1 MTRTA
6 FVATYPPQLCGI
18 ATSTSDLAA
27 AAGSHAI
34 VALRPPESLDPHPP
48 EVGHGI
54 RREVHGYDWQ
64 AATWLDAAAYRRVFE
79 RVVPAE
85 KSEALSACSTMR
97 PKYITATLSQIRST
111 SRRSWA
117 MNR

>member
-6 FVATYPPQLCGI
+6 FVATYPPQPCGI

-34 VALRPPESLDPHPP
+34 VALRPPESLDPHPS

-54 RREVHGYDWQ
+54 RGEVHGYHWQ

-79 RVVPAE
+79 RVAPAAAQAAP
-85 KSEALSACSTMR
+85 SVDPAVLLAAASA
-97 PKYITATLSQIRST
+97 
-111 SRRSWA
+111 
-117 MNR
+117 